1 MPVQSAR
8 ATFPPRGRRTP
19 GAAADRK
26 TAGPAAPAPA
36 RPTDRSI
43 FSPSPIPLSRFS
55 GWRFVRR
62 ALASAAHSIA
72 QRRVPC
78 APGRPLSLMTFY
90 PPGWECQA
98 GRAFAAVRGRT
109 RRRGGLRNAFTNFVA
124 YAAGSDARRTFRRV
138 PAAEARRP
146 APEALRGQARGTLG
160 GWKVLGCLRGRLWGR
175 PPGRPPGV
183 TPRPCGA
190 RRAAL
195 ALKNA
200 SLLICFFR
208 CISSL
213 FPLFAVLNNICRRGR
228 SPAESARLRLSSQTA
243 CNGHLRNVIIEPTQ
257 KASEQPWNFPFRR
270 SFRRSRHRKRASL
283 SLANAPQTA
292 ADPLYGRRPVSP
304 VP

>member
-1 MPVQSAR
+1 MPR
-8 ATFPPRGRRTP
+8 RPKRRRRGRRP
-19 GAAADRK
+19 S
-26 TAGPAAPAPA
+26 APAPA

-43 FSPSPIPLSRFS
+43 FSPSPIPLSRLS

-72 QRRVPC
+72 QRRVPR

-175 PPGRPPGV
+175 PPGV
-183 TPRPCGA
+183 APRPCGA
-190 RRAAL
+190 RRDAP
-195 ALKNA
+195 ALKMPA
-200 SLLICFFR
+200 FSYAP
-208 CISSL
+208 CISRP
-213 FPLFAVLNNICRRGR
+213 FPLFSLPSSICPARTFTGRTGTAPPVLASRLQWPPAQRHHRTDAKSIGTSLELPFCTLGAPPLGLHPSRHASPLRGKTRR
-228 SPAESARLRLSSQTA
+228 PALKMPAPLVILSS
-243 CNGHLRNVIIEPTQ
+243 R
-257 KASEQPWNFPFRR
+257 
-270 SFRRSRHRKRASL
+270 
-283 SLANAPQTA
+283 
-292 ADPLYGRRPVSP
+292 
-304 VP
+304 